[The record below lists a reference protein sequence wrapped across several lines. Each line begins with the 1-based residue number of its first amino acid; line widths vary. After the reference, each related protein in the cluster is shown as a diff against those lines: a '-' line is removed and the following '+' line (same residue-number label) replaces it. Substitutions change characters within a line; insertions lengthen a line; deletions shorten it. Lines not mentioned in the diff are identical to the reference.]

1 MRVKLRINKV
11 SICLTIIA
19 LGSIIVSCIIYFNKA
34 EDNEKD
40 IQPVAQVQT
49 TSIKKKMM
57 VRSIPVNG
65 TITFAPGQ
73 IQEITFS
80 TEVVVDKIYIQ
91 IGQMVRKGQPLVK
104 LSLSPNEKV
113 TLSNAQV
120 AVSFAEKEYKRQDE
134 LKNKYLASNI
144 DVQNALQALLKAR
157 SELNNLMNVVNK
169 IKRPVFADTDGVVE
183 KLNVQT
189 GQIIPAATS
198 IISIG
203 GALQANC
210 NIPAEFKD
218 KISMNQPVLII
229 SLNNQSLST
238 MSKVGEISGKIDASS
253 ATTYFTSPIKQDSG
267 FVSGDPI
274 MGQVYVSTADG
285 QLYVPKSA
293 LVYDGN
299 TPYIFINKQGVAQ
312 QESVTILFQEQD
324 NTYINGAGIHSG
336 DEVVYVGNYELENG
350 MKLRVESKE

>member
-1 MRVKLRINKV
+1 MRVKLRISKV
-11 SICLTIIA
+11 SLCLAIIA
-19 LGSIIVSCIIYFNKA
+19 LGSIIVSCIIYFNKV

-40 IQPVAQVQT
+40 VQPVAQVQT
-49 TSIKKKMM
+49 TLIKKKMM
-57 VRSIPVNG
+57 IKSVPVNG
-65 TITFAPGQ
+65 TISFAPGQ
-73 IQEITFS
+73 IQEIAFN
-80 TEVVVDKIYIQ
+80 TEVVIDKIYIQ
-91 IGQMVRKGQPLVK
+91 IGQTVRKGQPLLK

-113 TLSNAQV
+113 TLSNAQM

-157 SELNNLMNVVNK
+157 SELNNLMIVVNK
-169 IKRPVFADTDGVVE
+169 TKGPVLADVDGVVE

-189 GQIIPAATS
+189 GQIIPASTS

-203 GALQANC
+203 SALQANC

-218 KISMNQPVLII
+218 KISINQPVLVI
-229 SLNNQSLST
+229 SLNNQNLST
-238 MSKVGEISGKIDASS
+238 MSKVGEISGKIDAAS
-253 ATTYFTSPIKQDSG
+253 ATTYFTSPIKENSG

-274 MGQVYVSTADG
+274 MGQVYVSTAEG

-299 TPYIFINKQGVAQ
+299 TPYVFINKNGVAQ
-312 QESVTILFQEQD
+312 QESVTVLLQEQE
-324 NTYINGAGIHSG
+324 NVYISSIGVSSG
-336 DEVVYVGNYELENG
+336 DQVVYVGNYELENG

>member
-11 SICLTIIA
+11 SLCLAIIA
-19 LGSIIVSCIIYFNKA
+19 LGSIIVSCIIYFNKV

-40 IQPVAQVQT
+40 VQPVAQVET
-49 TSIKKKMM
+49 TLIKKKMM
-57 VRSIPVNG
+57 VKSIPVNG
-65 TITFAPGQ
+65 TISFAPGQ
-73 IQEITFS
+73 IQEIAFN
-80 TEVVVDKIYIQ
+80 TEVVIDKIYIQ
-91 IGQMVRKGQPLVK
+91 MGQTVRKGQPLLK

-113 TLSNAQV
+113 TLSNAQM

-157 SELNNLMNVVNK
+157 SELNNLMIVVNK
-169 IKRPVFADTDGVVE
+169 TKGPVLADIDGVVE

-198 IISIG
+198 VISIG
-203 GALQANC
+203 SALQANC

-218 KISMNQPVLII
+218 RISINQPVLII
-229 SLNNQSLST
+229 SLNNQNLST

-253 ATTYFTSPIKQDSG
+253 ATTYFTSPIKENSG

-274 MGQVYVSTADG
+274 MGQVYVSTAEG

-299 TPYIFINKQGVAQ
+299 TPYVFINKNGVAQ
-312 QESVTILFQEQD
+312 QESVTFLFQEQE
-324 NTYINGAGIHSG
+324 NIYISSTGVSSG
-336 DEVVYVGNYELENG
+336 DQVVYVGNYELENG

>member
-11 SICLTIIA
+11 SLCLAIIA
-19 LGSIIVSCIIYFNKA
+19 LGSIIVSCIIYFNKV

-40 IQPVAQVQT
+40 VQPVAQVET
-49 TSIKKKMM
+49 TLIKKKMM
-57 VRSIPVNG
+57 VKSIPVNG
-65 TITFAPGQ
+65 TISFAPGQ
-73 IQEITFS
+73 IQEIAFN
-80 TEVVVDKIYIQ
+80 TEVVIDKIYIQ
-91 IGQMVRKGQPLVK
+91 MGQTVRKGQPLLK

-113 TLSNAQV
+113 TLSNAQM

-157 SELNNLMNVVNK
+157 SELNNLMIVVNK
-169 IKRPVFADTDGVVE
+169 TKGPVLADIDGVVE

-198 IISIG
+198 VISIG
-203 GALQANC
+203 SALQANC

-218 KISMNQPVLII
+218 RISINQPVLII
-229 SLNNQSLST
+229 SLNNQNLST

-253 ATTYFTSPIKQDSG
+253 ATTYFTSPIKENSG

-274 MGQVYVSTADG
+274 MGQVYVSTAEG

-299 TPYIFINKQGVAQ
+299 TPYVFINKNGVAQ
-312 QESVTILFQEQD
+312 QESVTVLLQEQE
-324 NTYINGAGIHSG
+324 NVYISSIGVSSG
-336 DEVVYVGNYELENG
+336 DQVVYVGNYELENG

>member
-11 SICLTIIA
+11 SLCLAIIA
-19 LGSIIVSCIIYFNKA
+19 LGSIIVSCIIYFNKV

-40 IQPVAQVQT
+40 VQPVAQVET
-49 TSIKKKMM
+49 TLIKKKMM
-57 VRSIPVNG
+57 VKSIPVNG
-65 TITFAPGQ
+65 TISFAPGQ
-73 IQEITFS
+73 IQEIAFN
-80 TEVVVDKIYIQ
+80 TEVVIDKIYIQ
-91 IGQMVRKGQPLVK
+91 MGQTVRKGQPLLK

-113 TLSNAQV
+113 TLSNAQM

-157 SELNNLMNVVNK
+157 SELNNLMIVVNK
-169 IKRPVFADTDGVVE
+169 TKGPVLADIDGVVE

-198 IISIG
+198 VISIG
-203 GALQANC
+203 SALQANC

-218 KISMNQPVLII
+218 RISINQPVLII
-229 SLNNQSLST
+229 SLNNQNLST
-238 MSKVGEISGKIDASS
+238 MSKVGEISGKIDAAS
-253 ATTYFTSPIKQDSG
+253 ATTYFTSPIKENSG

-274 MGQVYVSTADG
+274 MGQVYVSTAEG

-299 TPYIFINKQGVAQ
+299 TPYVFINKNGVAQ
-312 QESVTILFQEQD
+312 QESVTVLLQEQE
-324 NTYINGAGIHSG
+324 NVYISSIGVSSG
-336 DEVVYVGNYELENG
+336 DQVVYVGNYELENG